1 MLKIINN
8 YNTNLKKYDDLE
20 KKVRKNLNLSNS
32 RQCHHKVVVL
42 NILCDLFNVETYLEI
57 GVHNGCSMSYIVSN
71 SNVKKVYG
79 IDLFENT
86 YGHYINDNLN
96 YEKVMKNIE
105 RNNIN
110 SNITLI
116 KGDSTDLNTIKK
128 FKDFSE
134 KIDLLFIDGAHYYD
148 NVKSDFIN
156 YSKFVKK
163 NGLIV
168 FDDYR
173 PKEGDTLKWP
183 KNIQLQHLNKYNLG
197 NDLNKLS
204 GIYRF
209 VQENII
215 NNKSYRVIGVFKDNE
230 LIIQKLF

>member
-1 MLKIINN
+1 
-8 YNTNLKKYDDLE
+8 
-20 KKVRKNLNLSNS
+20 
-32 RQCHHKVVVL
+32 
-42 NILCDLFNVETYLEI
+42 
-57 GVHNGCSMSYIVSN
+57 MSYIVSN
-71 SNVKKVYG
+71 SNVKKAYG

-134 KIDLLFIDGAHYYD
+134 KIDLLFLDGAHYYD
-148 NVKSDFIN
+148 NVKLDFIN

-173 PKEGDTLKWP
+173 PKEGDPLKWP
-183 KNIQLQHLNKYNLG
+183 KNMQLQHLNKYNLG

-215 NNKSYRVIGVFKDNE
+215 NNKSYKVIGVFKDNE